1 MAKKTPGKPVRLSD
15 AVKEAVEGLG
25 YIEIPLE
32 MGLINHS
39 ALARKIK
46 PALEK
51 SMGQSLNVEAVTM
64 AIHRHVRPKARQPPG
79 ELFDVIRH
87 SKVKLEPDAAL
98 IHFAFKKGLEE
109 RLNQVK
115 ANIAFEG
122 GKARLIDRSN
132 EITVV
137 TQTRFVHDVVKAA
150 QQKPLA
156 IQEKLALISIDYGV
170 KGSGT
175 PGVLNH
181 FTNILGQAGINIWIV
196 ITSYTKTSFL
206 INEDDALAAYDRFMR
221 AIAAANHYH

>member
-1 MAKKTPGKPVRLSD
+1 MTKKNSNTPRLSD
-15 AVKEAVEGLG
+15 AVRQAVEGLG

-51 SMGQSLNVEAVTM
+51 KLGQNLNAEAVTM
-64 AIHRHVRPKARQPPG
+64 AIHRHVRPKPRQAAGP
-79 ELFDVIRH
+79 LYAVIRN
-87 SKVKLEPDAAL
+87 SKVELEPDAAL
-98 IHFAFKKGLEE
+98 IHFAFKHGLEE
-109 RLNQVK
+109 RLNQAK

-137 TQTRFVHDVVKAA
+137 TQTRFTNEVIKAA

-156 IQEKLALISIDYGV
+156 IQEKLSLITIDYGA

-206 INEDDALAAYDRFMR
+206 INESDALTAYDRFMR
-221 AIAAANHYH
+221 AIAAANTYG